1 MSSEM
6 NAFTCSAN
14 DSTTD
19 AKSGK
24 ADFLAD
30 FYDFPGGNIVMNRKA
45 WKSTAMAC
53 TLAAAGLLTAQA
65 QADST
70 TMVGDFGLI
79 DHQGVQ
85 HQLTRLGKNKALVII
100 TQANSCAENIEQLP
114 KYKLLRT
121 TWENQGV
128 KFVMMNSAK
137 SDNLDSVRRLAS
149 TYDIDFPIMMDE
161 SQLVAESLRVAKA
174 GEVLV
179 IDPNTRQLLFQGP
192 LDRPAPPERDDGTN
206 AAEKKVPAPLADTLA
221 KVVAGQA
228 KALDTVKVD
237 VAKGCALT
245 FPARDLH
252 AQRVPDYNKDVAPI
266 LKDKCAHCHV
276 QGGIGPFAM
285 NSYDIVRGF
294 APMIREVLMTKRMPP
309 AQVDP
314 HVNRFQNA
322 NYISNEELQ
331 TLVHW
336 IDAGAPRGK
345 DKADAMASVKPI
357 ETEWQLGKPD
367 MIVEVPAYEVPATG
381 VIDYFNHVIDLP
393 FDEDKYVRAVQFIPG
408 DKRVLHH
415 LLSYMSSPDYDRSQP
430 INEENVRDFL
440 EGYAPGKTDA
450 TVFPEGT
457 GVFVPKGFKL
467 VMQMHY
473 TTMGKVVT
481 DKTRVGLY
489 FHKKTPENKYL
500 THPISHGGRAL
511 AIPPGETDH
520 KMNGSFVFKDEI
532 MLYALR
538 PHMHYRGKAFRFKAI
553 YPDGTSEVIMNVP
566 NYNFAWQPTYR
577 LTQPK
582 RMPAGTRIV
591 TDGVYDNS
599 KFNVANPDPT
609 SVAVGGPQSWH
620 EMFIGYVTY
629 TVPSQGK
636 SKERQAAR

>member
-1 MSSEM
+1 
-6 NAFTCSAN
+6 
-14 DSTTD
+14 
-19 AKSGK
+19 
-24 ADFLAD
+24 
-30 FYDFPGGNIVMNRKA
+30 MNRKA
-45 WKSTAMAC
+45 WKSTATASA
-53 TLAAAGLLTAQA
+53 AAAGLLLAAYA

-70 TMVGDFGLI
+70 TMVSDFGLI
-79 DHQGVQ
+79 DQQGVQ
-85 HQLTRLGKNKALVII
+85 YQLTRLGSNKAVVII

-128 KFVMMNSAK
+128 KFLMLNAAK
-137 SDNLDSVRRLAS
+137 DDSLESVRRLAN

-179 IDPNTRQLLFQGP
+179 IDPNTRQLLYRGP
-192 LDRPAPPERDDGTN
+192 MDRPAPPERDDG
-206 AAEKKVPAPLADTLA
+206 ASASEKKVPSPLADTLA
-221 KVVAGQA
+221 KVVAGNT
-228 KALDTVKVD
+228 KAMDTVNVE

-245 FPARDLH
+245 FPARDMH
-252 AQRVPDYNKDVAPI
+252 AQRAPDYAKDVAPI
-266 LKDKCAHCHV
+266 LKENCAHCHV

-294 APMIREVLMTKRMPP
+294 APMIREVLLTKRMPP

-314 HVNRFQNA
+314 HVSRFQNA
-322 NYISNEELQ
+322 NYISNEQLQ

-345 DKADAMASVKPI
+345 SKEDPLHAVKPI
-357 ETEWQLGKPD
+357 NSEWQLGPPD

-393 FDEDKYVRAVQFIPG
+393 FNEDKYVRAVQFIPG

-415 LLSYMSSPDYDRSQP
+415 LLSYMSSPDYDRSKT
-430 INEENVRDFL
+430 ISEENVRDFL

-450 TVFPEGT
+450 TVFPQGT

-473 TTMGKVVT
+473 TTMGKPVT

-489 FHKKTPENKYL
+489 FHKTPPANKYL
-500 THPISHGGRAL
+500 TYPISHGGKAL
-511 AIPPGETDH
+511 QIPPGETDH
-520 KMNGSFVFKDEI
+520 KMNGQFVFNEEI

-553 YPDGTSEVIMNVP
+553 YPDGTTEVLMNVP

-582 RMPAGTRIV
+582 LLPAGTRIV

-609 SVAVGGPQSWH
+609 SAAVGGPQSWH

-629 TVPSQGK
+629 TVPGK
-636 SKERQAAR
+636 PKEQRQAAR